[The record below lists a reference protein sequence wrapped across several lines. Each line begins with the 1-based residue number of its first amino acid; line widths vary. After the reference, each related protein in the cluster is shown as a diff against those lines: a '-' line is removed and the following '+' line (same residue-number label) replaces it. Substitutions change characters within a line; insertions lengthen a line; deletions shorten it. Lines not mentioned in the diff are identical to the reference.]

1 MSSNTSVSARPLAM
15 RYGLIGGLVSIII
28 GLVLQLTGVSNPLE
42 QYSAGNIIAGLLSWG
57 IIAAAVYMTIKQHR
71 DEDLNGWISMGKGF
85 GIGMLVILIIAVL
98 QSAWSVIYMEVIN
111 PTLMEEI
118 MDNAMEKALEEGKM
132 TEEQMEAS
140 QGMMGFF
147 ASSWFVAVSSLVAT
161 LLMGLIVSLLM
172 ALFLKKEPK
181 TDF

>member
-1 MSSNTSVSARPLAM
+1 MSNTSTSARPLAM
-15 RYGLIGGLVSIII
+15 RYGFIGGLVSIII
-28 GLVLQLTGVSNPLE
+28 GLVLQLTGVSNPME

-57 IIAAAVYMTIKQHR
+57 VIGAAVYMTIKQHR
-71 DEDLNGWISMGKGF
+71 DEDLNGWISLGKGF

-98 QSAWSVIYMEVIN
+98 QSIWTVIYMEVIN
-111 PTLMEEI
+111 PTLMDEI
-118 MDNAMEKALEEGKM
+118 MEKAMEKALEEGQM

-147 ASSWFVAVSSLVAT
+147 ASSWFVAISSLIAT
-161 LLMGLIVSLLM
+161 LFIGLIVTLLV

-181 TDF
+181 TEF